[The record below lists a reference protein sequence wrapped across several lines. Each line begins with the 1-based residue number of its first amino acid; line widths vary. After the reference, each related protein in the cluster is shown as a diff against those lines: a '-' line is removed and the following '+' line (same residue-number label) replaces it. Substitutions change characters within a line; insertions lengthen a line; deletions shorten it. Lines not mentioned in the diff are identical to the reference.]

1 MADAPDREPADRR
14 AGEPSRAP
22 AAVRIADGG
31 RGPFLLAALILVFI
45 VGAVLKPWAPPARQQ
60 GLIQGATPQPTQVA
74 PSIEPDALAGLRA
87 QCEEP
92 EGWRV
97 YSRGGFLDLAVRVW
111 RSVVPATAAAGPLDP
126 AMPLIQVGVVNEAV
140 GYCAPWTGAERPPDL
155 SLVSAWRLARDAGGS
170 LAAVAVPLVRVAPDR
185 ASVLGALYAGPADGS
200 SPADGT
206 ATRWPLGRYV
216 FAVRSPAWERW
227 WAVDISTPSTAP
239 GSAPG
244 PVGSRPP
251 SPDPS
256 LPAERPASP

>member
-1 MADAPDREPADRR
+1 MADAPDRAPADRR

-45 VGAVLKPWAPPARQQ
+45 VGAVLKPWAPPARPQ
-60 GLIQGATPQPTQVA
+60 GLVQGATPQPTLVA
-74 PSIEPDALAGLRA
+74 PSVEPDALAGLRA

-111 RSVVPATAAAGPLDP
+111 RSVEPATAAVGPLDP

-140 GYCAPWTGAERPPDL
+140 GYCAPWTGAERPPDV

-170 LAAVAVPLVRVAPDR
+170 QAAVAVPLVRVAPDR

-200 SPADGT
+200 DPADGT
-206 ATRWPLGRYV
+206 TAGWPLGRYV
-216 FAVRSPAWERW
+216 FAVRSPTWERW
-227 WAVDISTPSTAP
+227 WAVDISTPSAAP
-239 GSAPG
+239 DPAGSLAPS
-244 PVGSRPP
+244 PAPSQPP
-251 SPDPS
+251 SP
-256 LPAERPASP
+256 PAGRPASP

>member
-14 AGEPSRAP
+14 AGEPSRTP

-31 RGPFLLAALILVFI
+31 RGPLLLAALILVFI
-45 VGAVLKPWAPPARQQ
+45 VGAVLKPWASATRPQ
-60 GLIQGATPQPTQVA
+60 GLVQGATPQPTQVA
-74 PSIEPDALAGLRA
+74 PSVEPDALAGLRA

-97 YSRGGFLDLAVRVW
+97 YSRGGFLDLAVRVE
-111 RSVVPATAAAGPLDP
+111 PATAAAGPLDP

-155 SLVSAWRLARDAGGS
+155 SLVSAWRLVRDAGGS
-170 LAAVAVPLVRVAPDR
+170 LAAVALPLVRVAPDR

-200 SPADGT
+200 GPADGT
-206 ATRWPLGRYV
+206 TARWPLGRYV

-227 WAVDISTPSTAP
+227 WAVDISTPSA
-239 GSAPG
+239 APG
-244 PVGSRPP
+244 PGGNPAP
-251 SPDPS
+251 SAPASPVPS

>member
-31 RGPFLLAALILVFI
+31 RGPLLLAALILFFI
-45 VGAVLKPWAPPARQQ
+45 VGAVLKPWASPTRPQ
-60 GLIQGATPQPTQVA
+60 GLVQGATPQPAVVA
-74 PSIEPDALAGLRA
+74 PSVEPDALAGLRA

-111 RSVVPATAAAGPLDP
+111 RSVEPATAAAGPLDP
-126 AMPLIQVGVVNEAV
+126 AVPLVQVGVVNEAV
-140 GYCAPWTGAERPPDL
+140 GYCAPWTGAERPPDV
-155 SLVSAWRLARDAGGS
+155 SLVSAWRLVRDAGGS

-200 SPADGT
+200 GPADGT
-206 ATRWPLGRYV
+206 AARWPLGRYV
-216 FAVRSPAWERW
+216 FAVRSPTWERW
-227 WAVDISTPSTAP
+227 WAVDISTPSAARGPGWSPAP
-239 GSAPG
+239 SAPAS
-244 PVGSRPP
+244 PAP
-251 SPDPS
+251 SP
-256 LPAERPASP
+256 PAERPASP

>member
-1 MADAPDREPADRR
+1 MADAPDREPPDRR
-14 AGEPSRAP
+14 AGESSRAP

-45 VGAVLKPWAPPARQQ
+45 VGAVLKPWASPARQQ

-74 PSIEPDALAGLRA
+74 PSVEPDALAGLRA

>member
-1 MADAPDREPADRR
+1 MADAPDREPVDPR
-14 AGEPSRAP
+14 AGERSRPP

-45 VGAVLKPWAPPARQQ
+45 VGAVLKPWASAARPQ
-60 GLIQGATPQPTQVA
+60 GLIQGATPQPTAVA
-74 PSIEPDALAGLRA
+74 PSVEPDALAGLRA

-92 EGWRV
+92 KGWRV

-111 RSVVPATAAAGPLDP
+111 RSVEPATAAAGPLDP

-140 GYCAPWTGAERPPDL
+140 GYCAPWAGAERPPDV

-200 SPADGT
+200 GPADGT
-206 ATRWPLGRYV
+206 AAAWPLGRYV
-216 FAVRSPAWERW
+216 FAVRSPEWERW
-227 WAVDISTPSTAP
+227 WAVDISTPNTAP
-239 GSAPG
+239 AAAPG
-244 PVGSRPP
+244 PVGSPDP

-256 LPAERPASP
+256 LPAERPVSP